1 MGEPLD
7 LALAG
12 VMGPTGRSYW
22 VVEHRFAA
30 GAYPGKAG
38 RGDLEQVPDVIE
50 QALAAGIDLFVNLTQ
65 DYPGGTDRHLTHY
78 DSFVEGQAHI
88 DRYPIVDLSIPT
100 VEATVEI
107 LDGID
112 RRLESGSNVYVHC
125 WGGIGRTGTIV
136 GCWLVRHHYATPAD
150 VLDVIQELRLG
161 DAGTGLTRVSP
172 ETPEQFGFVTDWEP
186 DQ

>member
-1 MGEPLD
+1 M
-7 LALAG
+7 
-12 VMGPTGRSYW
+12 
-22 VVEHRFAA
+22 
-30 GAYPGKAG
+30 
-38 RGDLEQVPDVIE
+38 
-50 QALAAGIDLFVNLTQ
+50 
-65 DYPGGTDRHLTHY
+65 
-78 DSFVEGQAHI
+78 EGQAQI

-112 RRLESGSNVYVHC
+112 RCLEAGRNVYVHC

-136 GCWLVRHHYATPAD
+136 ACWLVRHQYATPAD
-150 VLDVIQELRLG
+150 VLDVLQELRLG

-172 ETPEQFGFVTDWEP
+172 ETREQLGFVTDWEP